1 MVSERSAVVAHSLPA
16 KVLEAVALDGSNSD
30 GAAGD
35 VSRGGEGGD
44 GSDGGDGG
52 CGCDR
57 WSIRVAVKTGIGGA
71 RGNGEDSRLGGVRGD
86 AWRG

>member
-1 MVSERSAVVAHSLPA
+1 MGHSLSK
-16 KVLEAVALDGSNSD
+16 KVLEAVALEGSNAD
-30 GAAGD
+30 GAAGY

-44 GSDGGDGG
+44 GSCGSDRGDGS
-52 CGCDR
+52 CGGDR
-57 WSIRVAVKTGIGGA
+57 WSIRLAMKTGIGGA